1 VRNHGQTTLGRPFAG
16 LVFTL
21 LIALTPAACTK
32 SPGPASPA
40 YEQAHQ
46 RFSKLYGQKLDEAF
60 LDPAMEE
67 IEAQLQQV
75 PPDSMDA
82 QPARELL
89 QRIREGRERM
99 EAAQKEKE
107 DAIASAHRVDDFPAR
122 QGEPGTPS
130 TPPEEPPTPSA
141 GPPDAG
147 TPRPGA
153 GPVAG
158 TPASELPYGYERC
171 FRRGESVNVDGK
183 GSREMWELESRLA
196 CRQSYPSFAEQVV
209 LIEDGR
215 VLTVLPK
222 SAIRVTFVGPDGGP
236 PSGR

>member
-1 VRNHGQTTLGRPFAG
+1 MRNHSQTPLCRPLAG

-21 LIALTPAACTK
+21 LIALTPASCTK

-40 YEQAHQ
+40 YEEAHQ

-60 LDPAMEE
+60 LDPAMDE
-67 IEAQLQQV
+67 IEEKLKQV

-89 QRIREGRERM
+89 ERIRDGRERM
-99 EAAQKEKE
+99 EAAEKEKE
-107 DAIASAHRVDDFPAR
+107 AAIASAHRVDDFPAR
-122 QGEPGTPS
+122 ENEPGTP
-130 TPPEEPPTPSA
+130 TPTEEPGPGPSA
-141 GPPDAG
+141 ETPDAG

-158 TPASELPYGYERC
+158 TSASELSYGYERC
-171 FRRGESVNVDGK
+171 FRRGEPLNVDGK
-183 GSREMWELESRLA
+183 GSRETWELENRLT

-222 SAIRVTFVGPDGGP
+222 SAIRVTYVGPDGGP
-236 PSGR
+236 PPGR